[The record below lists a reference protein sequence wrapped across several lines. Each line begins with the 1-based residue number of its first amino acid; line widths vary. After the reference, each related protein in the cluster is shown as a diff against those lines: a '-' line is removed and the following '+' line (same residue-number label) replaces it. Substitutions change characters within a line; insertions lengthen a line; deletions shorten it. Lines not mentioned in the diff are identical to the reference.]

1 MGALTKYLA
10 IFVTFVTDKLIG
22 APKGILVA
30 KPTKKPV
37 DYAALRKSV
46 MARYS
51 KTLAHLAK

>member
-1 MGALTKYLA
+1 MGALKRYSA
-10 IFVTFVTDKLIG
+10 SFVTFVMNRIIG
-22 APKGILVA
+22 APKEILVA

-46 MARYS
+46 MARYG